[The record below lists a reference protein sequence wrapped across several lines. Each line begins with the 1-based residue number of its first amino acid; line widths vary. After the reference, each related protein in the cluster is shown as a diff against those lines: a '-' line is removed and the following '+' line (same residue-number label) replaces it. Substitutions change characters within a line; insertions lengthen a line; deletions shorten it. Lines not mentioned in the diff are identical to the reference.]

1 MSFQSR
7 GRRGT
12 CAFRLLA
19 AAFVVASCAAQ
30 ATPFTAYIDQFYIEK
45 NNNLFFND
53 TFDDG
58 NPPPVSP
65 DSRTYF
71 VNGDFTGGEA
81 GGKLRVGGN
90 GYAPS
95 QNALGVSVLLNSAT
109 LLTNNNSNDLVNGL
123 KRNST
128 FDVLGLFDFV
138 TPGIADSYGVRLTDG
153 GQNDVVELRVRW
165 SSVFNAPIVSFSRAD
180 FVLGTQT
187 FLDQFVLPA
196 AYSGSIVLGL
206 LHQTADTDVIT
217 AGFCL
222 GDFNVCDS
230 GGAQFLNTTTDIFHG
245 ETWTRADF
253 RAVTA
258 APVPEPASLA
268 LLALGLAGLGYS
280 RRKQ

>member
-1 MSFQSR
+1 MPFQLR

-12 CAFRLLA
+12 CAFRFLA
-19 AAFVVASCAAQ
+19 AAFVVASCAAH
-30 ATPFTAYIDQFYIEK
+30 ATPFTVYIDQFYIEK
-45 NNNLFFND
+45 NNNPFFND

-58 NPPPVSP
+58 NPPPASP
-65 DSRTYF
+65 DARTYS

-81 GGKLRVGGN
+81 GGKLRIGGN

-95 QNALGVSVLLNSAT
+95 QNALGVPTLLNSAT
-109 LLTNNNSNDLVNGL
+109 LLTNNNSNDDLNGL
-123 KRNST
+123 KRNAT
-128 FDVLGLFDFV
+128 FDVLGLFDYV
-138 TPGIADSYGVRLTDG
+138 TPGIGDSYGVRLTDG

-165 SSVFNAPIVSFSRAD
+165 SSVLNAPIVSFSRQD

-187 FLDQFVLPA
+187 FLEQVLLPA
-196 AYSGSIVLGL
+196 AYSGPIVLGL

-222 GDFNVCDS
+222 GDFSVCDS
-230 GGAQFLNTTTDIFHG
+230 GGAQFLNATTNIFHG

-258 APVPEPASLA
+258 VPEPASLA
-268 LLALGLAGLGYS
+268 LLALSLAGLGYS
-280 RRKQ
+280 RRKQR